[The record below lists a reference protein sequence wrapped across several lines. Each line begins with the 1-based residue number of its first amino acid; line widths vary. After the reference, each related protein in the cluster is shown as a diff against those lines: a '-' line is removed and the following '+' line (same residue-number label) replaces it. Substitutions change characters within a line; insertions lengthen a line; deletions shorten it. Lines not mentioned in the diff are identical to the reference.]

1 MWEQRIEA
9 DRSIPRYVDL
19 ITESTLGDAS
29 GDFWPDSIALL
40 RVRWQHI
47 REFRVRGLDC
57 AITRFAGILTC
68 TSVHLS
74 PPVFLPLFLPSAPT
88 GSTDTP
94 IDRSREFPRGYLPFS
109 VAGLD
114 STANN
119 NEWIIGDDS
128 AIEQHDRSCII
139 KIAWCVRS
147 WMANSWYE
155 AIIINSTF

>member
-1 MWEQRIEA
+1 VGITDRGWIEA
-9 DRSIPRYVDL
+9 DRSGERVDPRYVVDL
-19 ITESTLGDAS
+19 ITESTLGDAR

-74 PPVFLPLFLPSAPT
+74 PPVFPFLSSAPT

-119 NEWIIGDDS
+119 NE
-128 AIEQHDRSCII
+128 
-139 KIAWCVRS
+139 
-147 WMANSWYE
+147 
-155 AIIINSTF
+155 